1 MQKLVQ
7 IIYIS
12 RSTFENTDAV
22 NKIEP
27 NVVRILAKSRVN
39 NRKNGLVGVLY
50 FGDGAFFQCLEGEEE
65 AVNALFTKIEQ
76 DPRHK
81 DVRLISKKYISQLS
95 FPDWSMK
102 YAPLDE
108 RMRNFLQENNYEKF
122 DPYAFSPDMTHK
134 ILSVLIDAYDPT
146 IEIDSNP
153 AAPVP
158 VQNAPQTPAATSK
171 LVILSFIMSA
181 IACVLS
187 IYAVVSIPGT
197 L

>member
-12 RSTFENTDAV
+12 RSTFENTDSV

-65 AVNALFTKIEQ
+65 AVNSLFSKIEQ

-81 DVRLISKKYISQLS
+81 DVRLISKKYISRLS
-95 FPDWSMK
+95 FPDWAMK

-108 RMRNFLQENNYEKF
+108 KMRQFLQENNYQKF
-122 DPYAFSPDMTHK
+122 DPYAFSPEMTQN

-146 IEIDSNP
+146 IEIDVNTSAMVTAQSIQQAPSSSNKL
-153 AAPVP
+153 AAL
-158 VQNAPQTPAATSK
+158 S
-171 LVILSFIMSA
+171 LVLSA
-181 IACVLS
+181 VACVLA
-187 IYAVVSIPGT
+187 IYAVLSVPGA